1 MTETVTALTHD
12 ANPDEMLLGQPRQ
25 PAGEGRARV
34 VIEGV
39 TPQVD
44 GGRFPAKR
52 VLGDTVVVQ
61 ADAYAD
67 GHDVLVCLLEWRHD
81 AESAWQEVR
90 MEPLGND
97 RWQAAFPAERLG
109 RYHYRIVAWVDALLT
124 WRHDLV
130 RRIDPADI
138 LLAAR
143 IGGELLRRAATRADG
158 EDRRAL
164 AAAAERLLTLQEP
177 PAVKRYARDDA
188 LAALAL
194 RHADRSFTASSA
206 DYTVLIDPERAG
218 YSTWYEFFPRS
229 TNPEPGR
236 HGTFRDATRHLDYVA
251 RLGFDVVYLP
261 PIHPIGLTHRKG
273 RNNRLAAEADDVGS
287 PWAIGN
293 ADGGHKSVHPALGTL
308 DDFRRFVERAREL
321 GIAVALDIAFQVSPD
336 HPYVREHPEWFTW
349 RPDGTVQ
356 YAENPPKRY
365 QDIYPF
371 NFESAD
377 WRALWLELKSVF
389 EFWIAQGVTV
399 FRVDNPHTKPFPF
412 WAWVITELKAAHP
425 ELIFLAEAFTR
436 PKVMHRLAKLGFSQ
450 SYTYFTWRNTKREL
464 TEYFT
469 ELAHGPGRDYFRP
482 NVWPNTPDIL
492 TEYLQHGGR
501 AAFTARLLLAATLA
515 ANYGIYGPAF
525 ELFEGA
531 PREAGSEEY
540 LDSEKYQ
547 LRHRDLDHPDSL
559 CWLIEKVNAI
569 RRDNPALQRDGS
581 LAFLEI
587 DNDQLIAYAKH
598 TADHA
603 NTLVMVVNLDP
614 HHPHSGWLTVDRTV
628 LGLEP
633 DVSYQVHDLLTD
645 VRYLWQEERQFV
657 RLEPGMA
664 HLFRLRR
671 RVRSESDFDY
681 FA

>member
-1 MTETVTALTHD
+1 MTITTTATTHATQPEGRLT
-12 ANPDEMLLGQPRQ
+12 GQPRQ
-25 PAGEGRARV
+25 PPGEGRARV
-34 VIEGV
+34 IIEGV

-52 VLGDTVVVQ
+52 VLGDAVTVE
-61 ADAYAD
+61 ADAFAD
-67 GHDVLVCLLEWRHD
+67 GHDALVCLLQWRHD

-90 MEPLGND
+90 MQPLGND

-109 RYHYRIVAWVDALLT
+109 PYRYRIIARVDPLLT
-124 WRHDLV
+124 WRHDLA
-130 RRIDPADI
+130 RRVDPADI

-143 IGGELLRRAATRADG
+143 SGADLLRRAATRASD
-158 EDRRAL
+158 EDRHAL
-164 AAAAERLLTLQEP
+164 EAAAERLLALQEP
-177 PAVKRYARDDA
+177 AAVKRYAADEA

-194 RHADRSFTASSA
+194 RHADRSYATASPEF
-206 DYTVLIDPERAG
+206 VVCVDPERAC

-229 TNPEPGR
+229 TSPEPGR
-236 HGTFRDATRHLDYVA
+236 HGTLRDAERHLDYVA
-251 RLGFDVVYLP
+251 KLGFDVVYLP

-293 ADGGHKSVHPALGTL
+293 ADGGHKSVHAELGTL
-308 DDFRRFVERAREL
+308 DDFRHFVARARAL
-321 GIAVALDIAFQVSPD
+321 GIAIALDVAFQVSPD

-349 RPDGTVQ
+349 RPDGKVQ
-356 YAENPPKRY
+356 YAENPPKKY

-377 WRALWLELKSVF
+377 WRGLWLELKSVF
-389 EFWIAQGVTV
+389 EFWIAQGVAV

-412 WAWVITELKAAHP
+412 WEWVIAELKGAHP
-425 ELIFLAEAFTR
+425 ELVFLAEAFTR
-436 PKVMHRLAKLGFSQ
+436 PKVMHRLAKLGFTQ
-450 SYTYFTWRNTKREL
+450 SYTYFAWRNTKREL
-464 TEYFT
+464 TDYFT

-501 AAFTARLLLAATLA
+501 AAFAARLLLAATLA

-531 PREAGSEEY
+531 PREPGSEEY

-559 CWLIEKVNAI
+559 CRLIERVNAI

-581 LAFLEI
+581 LAFLAI

-614 HHPHSGWLTVDRTV
+614 HHPHSGWLTVDRAV

-645 VRYLWQEERQFV
+645 VRYLWQEQRQFV

-664 HLFRLRR
+664 HIFRLRR